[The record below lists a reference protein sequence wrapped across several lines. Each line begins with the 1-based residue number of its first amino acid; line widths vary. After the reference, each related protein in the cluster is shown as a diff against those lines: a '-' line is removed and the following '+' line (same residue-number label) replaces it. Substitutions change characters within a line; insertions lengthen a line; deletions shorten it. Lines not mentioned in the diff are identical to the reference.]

1 MTRRRVGWC
10 LIDVV
15 AFVFCVRGT
24 GNGSGQGMFAGIR
37 RGAVATQDPRP
48 WIPEITQ

>member
-1 MTRRRVGWC
+1 MTPHCARWC

-15 AFVFCVRGT
+15 AFVFCVRGAWPPVR
-24 GNGSGQGMFAGIR
+24 SRYRQEDELDV
-37 RGAVATQDPRP
+37 VATQDPRP